1 MCCMYIKY
9 MLYVHHA
16 YSTITMHTAVTI
28 ERGVPFLKKKIPFSK
43 KNWTKIFFF
52 KVPYVGIEPTTTR
65 LRVLRS
71 TD

>member
-1 MCCMYIKY
+1 MYVHVVQ
-9 MLYVHHA
+9 YVHHA

-28 ERGVPFLKKKIPFSK
+28 ERGVPFLKKKFPSPK
-43 KNWTKIFFF
+43 KIGPKFLF